1 MEPYCKLLF
10 VKKLDIFSNLG
21 GKIMKTETLTT
32 RVLIADE
39 GKILTDGKAYGRTI
53 YLAKNRS
60 PEEFHEI
67 SEAEYGEIMKQNEEA
82 MENE

>member
-21 GKIMKTETLTT
+21 GRNMKTETITT
-32 RVLIADE
+32 TVLKADE
-39 GKILTDGKAYGRTI
+39 GKILTDGNTYGRVI
-53 YLAKNRS
+53 YLGKNRL

-67 SEAEYGEIMKQNEEA
+67 TEAEYNEIREVEENA
-82 MENE
+82 RS